1 MDNNIK
7 VKEIS
12 TLDEVTSYLNGLQ
25 EGASYCL
32 ETTIKAQLEVISF
45 IQSPTLVSTT
55 FDSLILFLKRSLEGA
70 ESPKE
75 QNNLRDHF
83 SRMIQNYI
91 FFFNARLQLEIN
103 SNKEEAT
110 KLFHQAGE
118 MLSKTITD
126 TVLMAAVPGGQLKGA
141 KIAGVVVKNF
151 FSKDNNESKGFLT
164 SLINWWRKDKIIAEK
179 RSEFYKI
186 LDSMFFKLGKHNDLI
201 GTSFLI
207 NGVILNYISEL
218 SDYYFDY
225 DLYEIRERIKQYE
238 NKIEEQPIL
247 FSEGGITATTFGIGI
262 ATIVIRWIWSL
273 ITAVGTAVVDA
284 FSDEKSASSNESW
297 FLSHLFLVI
306 IITALV
312 ELFFVMKSL
321 SKRKEYE
328 NAIEQEKNKY
338 QKILSEKKQYAEQL
352 NEIARKFEE

>member
-1 MDNNIK
+1 MDSNIT

-12 TLDEVTSYLNGLQ
+12 TLEEVTSYLNGLQ
-25 EGASYCL
+25 EGASYSL

-45 IQSPTLVSTT
+45 IQSPTLVDTT

-70 ESPKE
+70 ESLKE

-103 SNKEEAT
+103 SNKEEAI

-126 TVLMAAVPGGQLKGA
+126 IVLMAAPGGQLKGA
-141 KIAGVVVKNF
+141 KVAGVVVKNF
-151 FSKDNNESKGFLT
+151 FSKDNNASEGFLV

-179 RSEFYKI
+179 RNEFYKT
-186 LDSMFFKLGKHNDLI
+186 LNSMFFKLGKHNDLI

-207 NGVILNYISEL
+207 NGVIINYVSEL
-218 SDYYFDY
+218 SDYFFIN
-225 DLYEIRERIKQYE
+225 DLNEVKARIKEYE
-238 NKIEEQPIL
+238 NKIEKQPIL

-262 ATIVIRWIWSL
+262 VTIVIRWIWSL
-273 ITAVGTAVVDA
+273 ITAVSTAVVDA
-284 FSDEKSASSNESW
+284 FSDEKSTSTNESW
-297 FLSHLFLVI
+297 FLSHFFLVI

-312 ELFFVMKSL
+312 ELLFVMKSL

-328 NAIEQEKNKY
+328 NAIEQEKDKY

-352 NEIARKFEE
+352 NDIARKFEE